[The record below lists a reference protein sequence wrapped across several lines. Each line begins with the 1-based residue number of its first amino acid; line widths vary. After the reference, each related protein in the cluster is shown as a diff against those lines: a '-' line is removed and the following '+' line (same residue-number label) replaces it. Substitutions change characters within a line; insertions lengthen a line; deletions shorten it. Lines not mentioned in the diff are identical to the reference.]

1 MSGVKSWDCEYVNL
15 KDGSEA
21 TIYYLSKSDASELPQ
36 NIHDQLQTL
45 FNDVVEEGRTY
56 PYTELADTKEKFD
69 TIWLANHFAILVKG
83 KDRFDGQGVEVL
95 GTYRVQPN
103 YLGRCSHVSNGA
115 FLVSPKARGQGVG
128 KVLGSSYIRWAPQ
141 LGFES
146 SVFNLVFE
154 TNVASWRLWD
164 SLGFTRLGVVPGA
177 AHLKGIEKP
186 VDAFIYGMSF
196 K

>member
-1 MSGVKSWDCEYVNL
+1 MARDKSWNCEYVGL

-21 TIYYLSKSDASELPQ
+21 TIYYLSKIEAADIPQ
-36 NIHDQLQTL
+36 SIYAQLQQL

-56 PYTELADTKEKFD
+56 PYTDLADTKEKFD
-69 TIWLANHFAILVKG
+69 AIWLANHFAFLVKG
-83 KDRFDGQGVEVL
+83 KRIFESQGVEVL

-103 YLGRCSHVSNGA
+103 YPGRCSHVSNGA

-141 LGFES
+141 LGYTS

-154 TNVASWRLWD
+154 TNVASWRLWE
-164 SLGFTRLGVVPGA
+164 SLGFTRLGVIPGA

-186 VDAFIYGMSF
+186 VDAIMYGMSF
-196 K
+196 V